1 MRKAGKQPGL
11 FEAKT
16 RLSALVAKVQRGE
29 EIIVTKHGVPV
40 ARLLPLKN
48 SIRSQAGQVAAKI
61 RELRRGIALR
71 DISLRLMKAGFEP
84 SGAGC
89 FRNLLLFE
97 DQTTPFE

>member
-1 MRKAGKQPGL
+1 MRKAGKQLGL

-16 RLSALVAKVQRGE
+16 RVSAPVTRVQRGE
-29 EIIVTKHGVPV
+29 QIIVTKHGVPV
-40 ARLLPLKN
+40 ARLLPLEN
-48 SIRSQAGQVAAKI
+48 SVRSQAGQVAAKI
-61 RELRRGIALR
+61 RELRRGIGLG

-84 SGAGC
+84 PGPGC